1 MRYQGKTGQQHL
13 LQDLNPLSSIPT
25 LGSKAWP
32 PPKKNP
38 PSLQLGLNSSL
49 LPNHDTKA
57 FSQSL
62 ECPWFPPSLIFAPPQ
77 PNHQR
82 VGLPRQH

>member
-32 PPKKNP
+32 PPKKKIPQVCNWVSTALYYP
-38 PSLQLGLNSSL
+38 IMIQKHLASPLNVPGFL
-49 LPNHDTKA
+49 HL
-57 FSQSL
+57 
-62 ECPWFPPSLIFAPPQ
+62 
-77 PNHQR
+77 
-82 VGLPRQH
+82 

>member
-32 PPKKNP
+32 PPKKKSP
-38 PSLQLGLNSSL
+38 KFATGSQQLFI
-49 LPNHDTKA
+49 T
-57 FSQSL
+57 QS
-62 ECPWFPPSLIFAPPQ
+62 
-77 PNHQR
+77 
-82 VGLPRQH
+82 